1 MIYLIAAMMFA
12 LGLVLA
18 AITVACVA
26 VVWLSSPA
34 METRYRNRWNTLKG
48 KQ

>member
-12 LGLVLA
+12 LGLALA
-18 AITVACVA
+18 VITAACA
-26 VVWLSSPA
+26 LIVWLSSPT
-34 METRYRNRWNTLKG
+34 MEARYRNRWNTLKG

>member
-1 MIYLIAAMMFA
+1 MIYLIAALMFA

-18 AITVACVA
+18 VVTVACA
-26 VVWLSSPA
+26 AIVWLSSPT
-34 METRYRNRWNTLKG
+34 MEARYRNRWNTLKG